1 MSKRLSD
8 IRDFRM
14 KEEILSIAD
23 AIIFIL
29 LCYKN
34 PYGKKKWKAYLVY
47 RRDGTLSVRRI
58 SPNRQKKEA
67 R

>member
-23 AIIFIL
+23 AITFIL

-47 RRDGTLSVRRI
+47 RKGGTLSVRRI
-58 SPNRQKKEA
+58 PLSRKKKEA

>member
-23 AIIFIL
+23 AITFIL

-34 PYGKKKWKAYLVY
+34 PYGKRKWKAYLVY

-58 SPNRQKKEA
+58 SLNRQK
-67 R
+67 RGVR

>member
-8 IRDFRM
+8 IKDFRV
-14 KEEILSIAD
+14 KEEILSIVD

-34 PYGKKKWKAYLVY
+34 PYGRRKWKAYLVY
-47 RRDGTLSVRRI
+47 RRNGTLSVKRLHPR
-58 SPNRQKKEA
+58 K
-67 R
+67 

>member
-8 IRDFRM
+8 IRGFRM

-23 AIIFIL
+23 AITFIL

-34 PYGKKKWKAYLVY
+34 PYGKRKWKAYLVY
-47 RRDGTLSVRRI
+47 RKGGTLSVRRI
-58 SPNRQKKEA
+58 PLSRKKKEV

>member
-8 IRDFRM
+8 IKDFRV
-14 KEEILSIAD
+14 KEKILSIAD

-34 PYGKKKWKAYLVY
+34 PYGRGEWKAYLVY
-47 RRDGTLSVRRI
+47 RKGGTLSVKRLHPR
-58 SPNRQKKEA
+58 K
-67 R
+67 

>member
-23 AIIFIL
+23 AITLIL

-47 RRDGTLSVRRI
+47 RRNGTLSVKRLH
-58 SPNRQKKEA
+58 PCK
-67 R
+67 

>member
-47 RRDGTLSVRRI
+47 RKGGTLSVRRLH
-58 SPNRQKKEA
+58 PRK
-67 R
+67 